1 MTIFNFQFSICN
13 LQFGLQWLIIVAILA
28 IFNTSA
34 FAEGPNAWLNVNYTD
49 TKQYEDGKKTESS
62 DSLFENYYFRLD
74 KPLTPLFSYQFYLR
88 TTLDNSHAVDPAGK
102 RTNSYLRAAEPSIE
116 FFLQNPLYKFN
127 IGTRYLDQW
136 STAKLSD
143 KGRRTTE
150 YYYSRLNIQPYSL
163 PSLSFQADLQ
173 KDYDHLSERKI
184 DTTDIRYS
192 GSSWYDLSYKA
203 MRLSYNITYNR
214 DEIKTPVST
223 TTKSISDNFNASYS
237 IGFNKSFIRYKFNLS
252 AGYQGNYGRN
262 KNEQFAP
269 AGSEINTKRI
279 LREGLYAAGSQTEHY
294 ADSLG
299 PANSL
304 IDVNY
309 NTPATATSGT
319 INIGNNGV
327 KYHNMGIHSASNDK
341 AVNKIYIY
349 VNKDVRND
357 TNLKGTMTDLEVY
370 RSDFNIAG
378 TWTKIDIQPV
388 EVEVYDALNN
398 INRYIIKFSTSQSAS
413 YFKIVNLSTASINDV
428 FVTEL
433 EAYGTDIVSKA
444 GKLTDVTTFL
454 SHGISLNTSIKPLRT
469 VVLSMNYFLNRADQ
483 SPESIIGSTG
493 GAFANI
499 FSDPKIEK
507 DKDLIVNLT
516 RSYGGNINWQTHRF
530 LTTMLRYQRNESLD
544 NMDKTNMKSNTY
556 SLSFGS
562 SPLKTLD
569 AVLSIIRTDSF
580 SFDEKQSINNLYM
593 FTIGSKLHRD
603 VNMIT
608 DIGYTR
614 TRAYALDDQ
623 PSATSETGEGS
634 HSNVRYIRGTL
645 DAHLSERLSANLNY
659 GLSNTSGSA
668 SSRLKDGSF
677 ILTYRPGRFFSISGT
692 LKISDADGNTDTLEG
707 VLIDWLFLP
716 TVRINTNYQ
725 HGFTETDSRTVNI
738 FSGYLIW
745 YITKFLEFQFNYN
758 YNRENGDIS
767 KEIYSLSG
775 NLTCRFW

>member
-1 MTIFNFQFSICN
+1 M
-13 LQFGLQWLIIVAILA
+13 IVVILA
-28 IFNTSA
+28 ISNTSA
-34 FAEGPNAWLNVNYTD
+34 FAEGPSAWLNLNYID

-62 DSLFENYYFRLD
+62 DSLFQNYYFRVD
-74 KPLTPLFSYQFYLR
+74 KPLTPPLSYQFYLR
-88 TTLDNSHAVDPAGK
+88 TTLNNSHAVDSAGK
-102 RTNSYLRAAEPSIE
+102 RTNSYLRAAEPSID
-116 FFLQNPLYKFN
+116 FFLHNPLYKFD
-127 IGTRYLDQW
+127 IGTRYLEQW

-143 KGRRTTE
+143 EGRRTTE
-150 YYYSRLNIQPYSL
+150 YYYSRLNLQPYSF

-173 KDYDHLSERKI
+173 KDYDHPSQRKI
-184 DTTDIRYS
+184 DTTNIRYS

-214 DEIKTPVST
+214 DEMKTPVST
-223 TTKSISDNFNASYS
+223 TTKSISNNFNASYS
-237 IGFNKSFIRYKFNLS
+237 LGFNKSFIGNNFNLS

-269 AGSEINTKRI
+269 AGSEINTKRV

-299 PANSL
+299 PVNSL
-304 IDVNY
+304 IDMNY
-309 NTPATATSGT
+309 NTPAATASGT
-319 INIGNNGV
+319 INIGGNGV
-327 KYHNMGIHSASNDK
+327 KYNNMGIHSASNDK

-370 RSDFNIAG
+370 RSDFNTAG
-378 TWTKIDIQPV
+378 TWTKIDIQPA

-398 INRYIIKFSTSQSAS
+398 IYRYIIKFSTSQSAS
-413 YFKIVNLSTASINDV
+413 YFKIVNLATASINDV

-433 EAYGTDIVSKA
+433 EACGTNIVSRT
-444 GKLTDVTTFL
+444 GKLTDVITFL
-454 SHGISLNTSIKPLRT
+454 SHGVSLTTSIKPVRT
-469 VVLSMNYFLNRADQ
+469 IVLSMNYFLNRSDQ

-507 DKDLIVNLT
+507 DKNLIINLT

-544 NMDKTNMKSNTY
+544 NLDKTNMKSNTY
-556 SLSFGS
+556 SLSFSS

-569 AVLSIIRTDSF
+569 AVLSIIRTYGF
-580 SFDEKQSINNLYM
+580 SFGDKQSINNLYM
-593 FTIGSKLHRD
+593 LTIGSKLHRD

-608 DIGYTR
+608 DIGYTQTR
-614 TRAYALDDQ
+614 TYALEDRSSGT
-623 PSATSETGEGS
+623 SATGEGS
-634 HSNVRYIRGTL
+634 HSNVRYIRGAL
-645 DAHLSERLSANLNY
+645 DAHLTERLSANLNY

-668 SSRLKDGSF
+668 SSRLKDGSL

-692 LKISDADGNTDTLEG
+692 LRVSDTDGNMDSTEG
-707 VLIDWLFLP
+707 ILLDWLYLP
-716 TVRINTNYQ
+716 TVRINANYQ
-725 HGFTETDSRTVNI
+725 HNVIESDTTRTADI
-738 FSGYLIW
+738 LSGYIIW
-745 YITKFLEFQFNYN
+745 YITKFLELQFNYN
-758 YNRENGDIS
+758 YTRENEDIR
-767 KEIYSLSG
+767 KEIFNLGG
-775 NLTCRFW
+775 NITCRFW